1 MVTIDMNP
9 RIQIILILTALCVS
23 DQAAVAQ
30 TMGAS
35 ARAAGV
41 TGVTGVSGANLG
53 RATGVSAIPALSPSA
68 LTLSSV
74 LAAPSVSP
82 IAVQAN
88 VPAPAALERYR
99 RLLADEKS
107 MTDYLDP
114 GSEANRVAG
123 YPDEVVDAMLKDLS
137 KVRGEKRRMEKAH
150 PELAYWAKGPIG
162 RGWARLTDRAPIN
175 NEAALGALF
184 DGSTPM
190 VKPAVDWWEVG
201 GRRYESTAAL
211 VRALPRLGKSREAT
225 YYYRHKNAVDSSE
238 RRFNTVAGGV
248 SAGLF
253 GIAGG
258 ALLWTLGM
266 VVGPFIGLVSGLTAS
281 AAPDL
286 FLISGFFGAVL
297 GFVGLVAGAMEG
309 GKPSSEAV
317 TGRLHVSGKSL
328 RFLFK
333 GDEAGSKPR
342 AVNLNAYASARTPS
356 AAPAPAPQSLLK
368 GALKGLGM
376 GLAVAVSL
384 MIPLVQVV
392 TIPLMGPG
400 VGMDIGRRLSL
411 RGHAVGGLLG
421 GALGLLVPLSFFAA
435 LALGG
440 AQNIALMAVWAG
452 ALGLVGAVLGV
463 LLNNPL
469 NRADAW
475 AKVYAPKGQWWNSA
489 P

>member
-1 MVTIDMNP
+1 MDPFKKNP
-9 RIQIILILTALCVS
+9 PIRIVLILTALCVCGR
-23 DQAAVAQ
+23 AAAAR

-41 TGVTGVSGANLG
+41 TGVTGVPGANLG
-53 RATGVSAIPALSPSA
+53 RAAGVSALPALSPSA

-74 LAAPSVSP
+74 LAAPSASP
-82 IAVQAN
+82 LAM
-88 VPAPAALERYR
+88 PAPAALERYR

-123 YPDEVVDAMLKDLS
+123 YPDEVAGTMLKDLS

-150 PELAYWAKGPIG
+150 PELAFWAKGPIG
-162 RGWARLTDRAPIN
+162 RGWASLTGRAPIM
-175 NEAALGALF
+175 NEAALDALF
-184 DGSTPM
+184 DGSAPM

-225 YYYRHKNAVDSSE
+225 YYFRHKNAVDSSE
-238 RRFNTVAGGV
+238 RRFNAAAGGV
-248 SAGLF
+248 AAGLF
-253 GIAGG
+253 GVAGG
-258 ALLWTLGM
+258 ALLWALSAA
-266 VVGPFIGLVSGLTAS
+266 VGPLLGVVSGLTAS
-281 AAPDL
+281 QAPGLLL
-286 FLISGFFGAVL
+286 FSGFFGAVL

-317 TGRLHVSGKSL
+317 TGRLHVGGKSL
-328 RFLFK
+328 RFIFK
-333 GDEAGSKPR
+333 GNETSSKPQ
-342 AVNLNAYASARTPS
+342 AVNLNAYARARTPS
-356 AAPAPAPQSLLK
+356 SAPTPAPQTFLK
-368 GALKGLGM
+368 GSLKGLGM
-376 GLAVAVSL
+376 GIAVAVSM
-384 MIPLVQVV
+384 MIPFVQAV

-400 VGMDIGRRLSL
+400 IGMDVGRRLSL

-440 AQNIALMAVWAG
+440 AQNIALMAAWAG
-452 ALGLVGAVLGV
+452 VLGLAGAVLGA

>member
-1 MVTIDMNP
+1 MDDIKKNS
-9 RIQIILILTALCVS
+9 RIQIMLILTALCVFGR
-23 DQAAVAQ
+23 AAAAQ

-35 ARAAGV
+35 ARADGATRV
-41 TGVTGVSGANLG
+41 AGVSGANLG
-53 RATGVSAIPALSPSA
+53 RATGVSALPALSPSA

-82 IAVQAN
+82 VAM
-88 VPAPAALERYR
+88 PAPAALERYR

-114 GSEANRVAG
+114 GSEANRLAG
-123 YPDEVVDAMLKDLS
+123 YPDEVAGPMLKDLS
-137 KVRGEKRRMEKAH
+137 KVRGENRRMEKAH
-150 PELAYWAKGPIG
+150 PELAFWAKGPMG
-162 RGWARLTDRAPIN
+162 RGLARLTGRAPLT
-175 NEAALGALF
+175 NEETLDALF
-184 DGSTPM
+184 DGSAPM

-201 GRRYESTAAL
+201 GRRYESTAQL
-211 VRALPRLGKSREAT
+211 VRALPRLGKAREAT

-238 RRFNTVAGGV
+238 RRFNAAAGGV
-248 SAGLF
+248 SAGLI
-253 GIAGG
+253 GVAGG
-258 ALLWTLGM
+258 ALLWALGSA
-266 VVGPFIGLVSGLTAS
+266 VGPLLGLTAS
-281 AAPDL
+281 QAPGLLL
-286 FLISGFFGAVL
+286 FSGFFGAVL
-297 GFVGLVAGAMEG
+297 GFVGLVIGAMEG

-328 RFLFK
+328 RFILK
-333 GDEAGSKPR
+333 GDETGSKPR
-342 AVNLNAYASARTPS
+342 MVNLNAYAQARTPS
-356 AAPAPAPQSLLK
+356 SAPAPAPQSLLK

-400 VGMDIGRRLSL
+400 VGMDVGRRLSL

-440 AQNIALMAVWAG
+440 TQNIALMAVWAG
-452 ALGLVGAVLGV
+452 ALGLVGAVLGA

-475 AKVYAPKGQWWNSA
+475 AKVFAPKNQWWNTA

>member
-1 MVTIDMNP
+1 MTTLDKATLGLSLAAALAAMPGRGLATVV
-9 RIQIILILTALCVS
+9 RIPSSAPSSPVHAGARVLSLPPALSGILTAPSLS
-23 DQAAVAQ
+23 
-30 TMGAS
+30 AS
-35 ARAAGV
+35 P
-41 TGVTGVSGANLG
+41 
-53 RATGVSAIPALSPSA
+53 ILS
-68 LTLSSV
+68 
-74 LAAPSVSP
+74 LAAP
-82 IAVQAN
+82 
-88 VPAPAALERYR
+88 AP
-99 RLLADEKS
+99 
-107 MTDYLDP
+107 
-114 GSEANRVAG
+114 
-123 YPDEVVDAMLKDLS
+123 
-137 KVRGEKRRMEKAH
+137 
-150 PELAYWAKGPIG
+150 
-162 RGWARLTDRAPIN
+162 
-175 NEAALGALF
+175 ALGAAPVAAALMTPASIAARPLAAVSAPEGRAPAIRAATPAEAVHALTEAF
-184 DGSTPM
+184 KERGAEPDSPRPEKLGALYDGSKPM
-190 VKPAVDWWEVG
+190 VKPEVDWWEVG
-201 GRRYESTAAL
+201 GRRYESTASL

-297 GFVGLVAGAMEG
+297 GFVGLTAGAMEG
-309 GKPSSEAV
+309 GTPSSNTV
-317 TGRLHVSGKSL
+317 TGKLHVSGKNL
-328 RFLFK
+328 RFIFK
-333 GDEAGSKPR
+333 GDDVGSKSR
-342 AVNLNAYASARTPS
+342 VVNLNAYASARTPS

-384 MIPLVQVV
+384 MIPLVQAV

-463 LLNNPL
+463 LLNDPL